1 MTTLHEIALL
11 RLVALRIACPGSAT
25 ATEAVRWLT
34 ALQAQDYNGAL
45 TSQRG
50 YHMLWHLAQAEPC
63 ASVRYATASSWSCS
77 STSGS
82 RTRGARSVRKRS
94 ASWPG
99 ATSAATAPRP

>member
-11 RLVALRIACPGSAT
+11 RLAALRIAGPRSAT
-25 ATEAVRWLT
+25 PTETVRWLT

-50 YHMLWHLAQAEPC
+50 YHMLWHLAQA
-63 ASVRYATASSWSCS
+63 SVRYATASSWSCS

-82 RTRGARSVRKRS
+82 AP
-94 ASWPG
+94 AAPG
-99 ATSAATAPRP
+99 A

>member
-45 TSQRG
+45 TSVALR
-50 YHMLWHLAQAEPC
+50 
-63 ASVRYATASSWSCS
+63 TAS
-77 STSGS
+77 GNHQ
-82 RTRGARSVRKRS
+82 GVEVAEAV
-94 ASWPG
+94 AHVY
-99 ATSAATAPRP
+99 AALP